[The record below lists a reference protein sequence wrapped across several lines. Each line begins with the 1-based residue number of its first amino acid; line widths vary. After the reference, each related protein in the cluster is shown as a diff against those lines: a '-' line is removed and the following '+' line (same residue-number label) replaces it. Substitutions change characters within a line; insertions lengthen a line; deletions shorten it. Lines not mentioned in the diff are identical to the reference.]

1 MGFNSAFKGL
11 RDCLREL
18 CAGGRIVLK
27 IILKKYTEH
36 SNVSVIFTPLSAM
49 KAWQKY
55 SSALSLTLVLGGVG
69 G

>member
-1 MGFNSAFKGL
+1 
-11 RDCLREL
+11 LREL